1 MKQWLFRLIA
11 IAVLMLLCLWVWR
24 TFFPSPEKII
34 RDRLNQVAKLAS
46 FDSREGDFARMA
58 NVLNL
63 VGYFT
68 PDAECIFNSS
78 DVYPWSA
85 HGRDDL
91 RGAALYARSML
102 TALHVEFFDATVV
115 FAPDKQTA
123 TVKLTVRAS
132 RPGDKD
138 FLVEEIKVHLRN
150 VSGTW
155 LIARAE
161 TVKTLT

>member
-1 MKQWLFRLIA
+1 MRKWLSRLIVIVA
-11 IAVLMLLCLWVWR
+11 FVLLGLWVWR
-24 TFFPSPEKII
+24 TFFPSPEKNI

-46 FDSREGDFARMA
+46 FDSKEGDFARMA

-68 PDAECIFNSS
+68 PDAECLFNSS
-78 DVYPWSA
+78 NVDPWTA

-91 RGAALYARSML
+91 RGAALYARSRL